1 MNFYHDGMR
10 ELQDRYEGRGVADRI
25 EDLRMHTTFTD
36 EDRRFIESVP
46 FFFLATA
53 SADSVDCSFL
63 AYPVNAH
70 DRYM

>member
-1 MNFYHDGMR
+1 MLR
-10 ELQDRYEGRGVADRI
+10 TRI

-53 SADSVDCSFL
+53 SADSVDCSFKGGL
-63 AYPVNAH
+63 PGFVQVITENPSLPTSLRH
-70 DRYM
+70 RPRLELL